1 MRFLVPLGLLV
12 AALVVGPLVAHLLR
26 RRRPEERPFPAARL
40 VPTAPPVA
48 RRRAHLEDRWLL
60 LIRALAVLLL
70 ALLAASPLVRCS
82 SLSLDRKGGA
92 SIALAIVIDDSAS
105 MQAPL
110 PSSARHGGATT
121 RFDLAIVSARE
132 IASSLR
138 SGDSTTIVL
147 AGSPARVA
155 LAPTSDAAVVRAA
168 IDKIASDHGS
178 DRATDLDGA
187 ITLASS
193 ALGELPQP
201 DRRIALLSDLADG
214 NSGAPP
220 LAAPENKGIR
230 VDAPLEA
237 LRAPPDVGTADCAIL
252 AATPEGDAVRV
263 KAACSLPTGVGKRAI
278 EIVTADAAHTKVGS
292 LALPPSPP
300 AAPATFELLVPID
313 KSKVSSLAPTEG
325 KPTLLA
331 RVTGEPEALTHDD
344 VAPVLGAATAP
355 AVGVVVGEGG
365 ALDEIVATGGAPVV
379 ERALVALQSGV
390 PIRPLPSVPDRETDL
405 ASFAGLAVDDPAG
418 LGPEQ
423 RAAVSAWVERGGV
436 LFVALGPRSATPPLG
451 SSLEPFVLRSTRWE
465 KVTGPLGV
473 DPKKAGPLGE
483 GVDPP
488 ADLAPKGRAIL
499 DREDEARFSVRSAFG
514 SGAPL
519 ILSRAVGQGEVWLST
534 LPFAPDQSDLP
545 VRPAFLALL
554 DAFVARARDRGA
566 GARLAVGESWSVGAE
581 GSLVVVPI
589 DNEGKK
595 GAPLEIERG
604 IERHGDATSEGQ
616 RARPAKI
623 GAYLVTIAAHGAAPR
638 TEVRAV
644 APNAAETDL
653 RPRAL
658 APTVA
663 AGAGSGLA
671 RTHTELGSTLAILV
685 VGLVAIELAARAFR
699 LFVAARD
706 DAGAEDAEGR
716 PSQI

>member
-1 MRFLVPLGLLV
+1 LV
-12 AALVVGPLVAHLLR
+12 AVAVVGPLVAHLLR

-60 LIRALAVLLL
+60 AIRALAVLVL
-70 ALLAASPLVRCS
+70 AFLAASPLVRCS
-82 SLSLDRKGGA
+82 SLSLDRRGGA

-110 PSSARHGGATT
+110 PSSAHHGGAKT

-132 IASSLR
+132 IAASLR
-138 SGDSTTIVL
+138 GGDSTTIVL
-147 AGSPARVA
+147 AGYPARVA
-155 LAPTSDAAVVRAA
+155 LTPTSDAAIVRAA
-168 IDKIASDHGS
+168 IDKIASDHGT

-193 ALGELPQP
+193 ALSELPQP

-214 NSGAPP
+214 NPGGAP

-237 LRAPPDVGTADCAIL
+237 LRLPPDTGIADCAIL
-252 AATPEGDAVRV
+252 GATPEGDAVRV
-263 KAACSLPTGVGKRAI
+263 KAACSLPSGVGKRAI
-278 EIVTADAAHTKVGS
+278 EIVTANASHDKVGS
-292 LALPPSPP
+292 AALPPSPP
-300 AAPATFELLVPID
+300 AAPATFELLVPVT
-313 KSKVSSLAPTEG
+313 SKVASLAPTNG
-325 KPTLLA
+325 SPTILA
-331 RVTGEPEALTHDD
+331 RITGEPEALTDD
-344 VAPVLGAATAP
+344 DSAPVLGAATAP

-390 PIRPLPSVPDRETDL
+390 PIRPLPSVPDRDADL

-423 RAAVSAWVERGGV
+423 RAALSAWVERGGV

-451 SSLEPFVLRSTRWE
+451 SSLEPFVMRAIRWE

-483 GVDPP
+483 GVDAP
-488 ADLAPKGRAIL
+488 ANLAPKGRAVL
-499 DREDEARFSVRSAFG
+499 DREDEARFTARSAFAN
-514 SGAPL
+514 GAPL
-519 ILSRAVGQGEVWLST
+519 VLSRAVGQGEVWLAT

-554 DAFVARARDRGA
+554 DSFVSRARDRGA
-566 GARLAVGESWSVGAE
+566 GARLAIGESWAVSTADSINVA
-581 GSLVVVPI
+581 PI
-589 DNEGKK
+589 DPQGKL
-595 GAPLEIERG
+595 GAALDIER
-604 IERHGDATSEGQ
+604 TSEGQ
-616 RARPAKI
+616 RVRPSRI

-644 APNAAETDL
+644 APNAGETDL

-671 RTHTELGSTLAILV
+671 RTHTELGSTLAIAV
-685 VGLVAIELAARAFR
+685 VGLVAIELAARAYR
-699 LFVAARD
+699 LFLARREED
-706 DAGAEDAEGR
+706 GAEDAEGR
-716 PSQI
+716 PSQV